1 MRFNEL
7 VESSMTEAQKAV
19 YREVVAGPRGRLGPP
34 TNVLLRRPQLANAS
48 QKIGEYVRYG
58 SSLPAYISEFA
69 IIIAGRCWSSNYEW
83 SSHCPLAIKGGLD
96 PKITEDLAQGRRP
109 SGMPDD
115 VAAAYALCTE
125 LHRDKEVSDATFAAA
140 LKHLGE
146 NGIADLVGASGYY
159 TLICMC
165 LKVNQREL
173 PPDVPKPLAALPN
186 ERVFPPRAA
195 GGVYAGPDRFPQLG
209 ESQMSDARRAVVRE
223 ITAGGKNLSTPMK
236 VLIRSPELA
245 RRAQKISEYLRFE
258 STIPA
263 RIIQFAVIITAR
275 YWRAETM
282 WHAHSKQAMDAGL
295 DASIVADL
303 LKGRHPA
310 GMKPDE
316 EAAYRFCTD
325 LHQDKS
331 ISDAA
336 FDPAMK
342 LFGEEGTVDLIG
354 VCGYYTLASMAL
366 KLARKP
372 LPEGVQPVLQ
382 S

>member
-34 TNVLLRRPQLANAS
+34 TNVLLRCPQLANGS

-58 SSLPAYISEFA
+58 SSLPPYISEFA
-69 IIIAGRCWSSNYEW
+69 IIIAGRYWSSNYEW

-96 PKITEDLAQGRRP
+96 PRIAEHLAQGRRP
-109 SGMPDD
+109 TGMPED
-115 VAAAYALCTE
+115 VAAAYELCTE
-125 LHRDKEVSDATFAAA
+125 LHRDKEVSDATFATA

-146 NGIADLVGASGYY
+146 NGIVDLVGASGYY

-165 LKVNQREL
+165 LRVNQREL
-173 PPDVPKPLAALPN
+173 PPDVPKPLAPLPN
-186 ERVFPPRAA
+186 DRVLPPRAGTGA
-195 GGVYAGPDRFPQLG
+195 SGNTGPDRFPQLS
-209 ESQMSDARRAVVRE
+209 ESQMSEAQRAVVNE
-223 ITAGGKNLSTPMK
+223 VTAGGKNLSTPMK

-245 RRAQKISEYLRFE
+245 RRAQKISEYLRFG

-263 RIIQFAVIITAR
+263 RIIQFAVIMTAR
-275 YWRAETM
+275 YWRSETM

-295 DASIVADL
+295 KASIVADL
-303 LKGRHPA
+303 LQGRHPA
-310 GMKPDE
+310 GMQPDE
-316 EAAYRFCTD
+316 EAAYRFCTE
-325 LHQDKS
+325 LHQEKS

-342 LFGEEGTVDLIG
+342 LFGEAGTVDLIG
-354 VCGYYTLASMAL
+354 VCGYYTLAAMTL
-366 KLARKP
+366 KIARKP
-372 LPEGVQPVLQ
+372 LP
-382 S
+382 